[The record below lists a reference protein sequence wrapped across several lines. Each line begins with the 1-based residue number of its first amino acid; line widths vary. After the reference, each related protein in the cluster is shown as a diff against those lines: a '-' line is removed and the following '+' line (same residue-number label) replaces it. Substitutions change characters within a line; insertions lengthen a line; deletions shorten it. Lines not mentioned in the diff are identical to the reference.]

1 MSKKIIFRSKCPSC
15 ENTNEFI
22 RWSHS
27 CSQNSYYYL
36 DTFGDL
42 TCNEC
47 HQVANLLQMRF
58 ECSTHTSHSYYQ
70 ACYDN
75 NHLKTI
81 INLIIKKMDIDDDDF
96 KAELLYNIAIRYK
109 KYN

>member
-1 MSKKIIFRSKCPSC
+1 MSKRIIYRSKCPFC

-22 RWSHS
+22 KWSHCS

-58 ECSTHTSHSYYQ
+58 CCPGHSYQ
-70 ACYDN
+70 DN

-96 KAELLYNIAIRYK
+96 KAELLYNIAIRYN

>member
-1 MSKKIIFRSKCPSC
+1 MSKRIIYRSKCPFC

-22 RWSHS
+22 KWSHNS

-47 HQVANLLQMRF
+47 HKVANLLQMRF
-58 ECSTHTSHSYYQ
+58 GCPCDSRYQ
-70 ACYDN
+70 ACLDDN
-75 NHLKTI
+75 NQLKTI

-96 KAELLYNIAIRYK
+96 KAELLYNIAIRYN

>member
-15 ENTNEFI
+15 ENANEFI

-27 CSQNSYYYL
+27 CSQNSYFYL

-58 ECSTHTSHSYYQ
+58 KCSSHSCYQ
-70 ACYDN
+70 AFSDAN
-75 NHLKTI
+75 NHLKTNINII
-81 INLIIKKMDIDDDDF
+81 INKMDIDDDDF
-96 KAELLYNIAIRYK
+96 KAELLHNLAIRFNNIIY
-109 KYN
+109 

>member
-27 CSQNSYYYL
+27 CSQNSYFYL

-58 ECSTHTSHSYYQ
+58 SCPSDSRYQ
-70 ACYDN
+70 ACFDYN
-75 NHLKTI
+75 KLKTI

-96 KAELLYNIAIRYK
+96 KAELLHNIAIRYNE
-109 KYN
+109 YH

>member
-1 MSKKIIFRSKCPSC
+1 MSKRIIFRSKCPSC

-22 RWSHS
+22 EWSHS
-27 CSQNSYYYL
+27 DCQNSYYYL

-42 TCNEC
+42 TCSEC

-58 ECSTHTSHSYYQ
+58 KCSSHSCYQ
-70 ACYDN
+70 ACSDAN
-75 NHLKTI
+75 NKLETI
-81 INLIIKKMDIDDDDF
+81 INLIKTKMDLDDDDF
-96 KAELLYNIAIRYK
+96 KAELLHNIAIRYN

>member
-1 MSKKIIFRSKCPSC
+1 MSKRIIFISKCPSC
-15 ENTNEFI
+15 ENNQFI

-27 CSQNSYYYL
+27 GCQYSYYYL

-47 HQVANLLQMRF
+47 HKVANLLQMRF
-58 ECSTHTSHSYYQ
+58 KCSSHSCYK
-70 ACYDN
+70 ACLDDN
-75 NHLKTI
+75 NQLKTI
-81 INLIIKKMDIDDDDF
+81 NNLIIKKMDIDDGDF
-96 KAELLYNIAIRYK
+96 KAELLYNIAIRYN

>member
-1 MSKKIIFRSKCPSC
+1 MSKQIIFRSKCPSC

-22 RWSHS
+22 KWSHH
-27 CSQNSYYYL
+27 CCQNSYYYL

-42 TCNEC
+42 TCSEC
-47 HQVANLLQMRF
+47 HQVANLLLMQF
-58 ECSTHTSHSYYQ
+58 GCCDHSCYQ
-70 ACYDN
+70 ACLDDN

-81 INLIIKKMDIDDDDF
+81 INLIIKKMDIDDDF